1 MPSIDQ
7 IIQDEIARNAKREI
21 RNAVTEWLQHEA
33 SEAVV
38 EQVKTA
44 IQPFLVMMND
54 QRKVIEALR
63 AQLEVASQP
72 LSRTIPGMPRNNP
85 KDTAIPFQPNQTPA
99 TSPELA
105 NPAAKE
111 GIPCATAA
119 SRPVPSRRKTKGDKN
134 DPALV
139 ASTPRPEGWCFRNEP
154 RLSKERIVRVREKLG
169 ISQIQLGMLLGVDTF
184 VIQNWEAGKTAPA
197 IDQKRQIAFIRDLP
211 LAKRRKLFISK
222 KILRR
227 GGQE

>member
-1 MPSIDQ
+1 MPTIDQ
-7 IIQDEIARNAKREI
+7 IIQDEITRNAKREI
-21 RNAVTEWLQHEA
+21 RAAVTEWLQHEA

-38 EQVKTA
+38 AQVKTA

-72 LSRTIPGMPRNNP
+72 LSRSVPGAPRKNHRESTIKFPLNQMPS
-85 KDTAIPFQPNQTPA
+85 
-99 TSPELA
+99 TSLKLP
-105 NPAAKE
+105 NPADTE
-111 GIPCATAA
+111 DISGTVTTSQPM
-119 SRPVPSRRKTKGDKN
+119 SRRRKVKGYKN
-134 DPALV
+134 DPAFA

-154 RLSKERIVRVREKLG
+154 RLSKERIVLVREKLG
-169 ISQIQLGMLLGVDTF
+169 ISQIQLGMLLGIDTF
-184 VIQNWEAGKTAPA
+184 MIQNWEAGKTAPT

-211 LAKRRKLFISK
+211 LAKRRKLFIAK

-227 GGQE
+227 GVQE

>member
-72 LSRTIPGMPRNNP
+72 LSRSVPGAPRKNARDAAIQFQADQMPP
-85 KDTAIPFQPNQTPA
+85 
-99 TSPELA
+99 TSQELP
-105 NPAAKE
+105 NPAARE
-111 GIPCATAA
+111 GISGESSSSQPVAT
-119 SRPVPSRRKTKGDKN
+119 RRKTKGNKN
-134 DPALV
+134 DPALA

-184 VIQNWEAGKTAPA
+184 VIQNWEAGKTAPT

-211 LAKRRKLFISK
+211 LAKRRKLFIAK